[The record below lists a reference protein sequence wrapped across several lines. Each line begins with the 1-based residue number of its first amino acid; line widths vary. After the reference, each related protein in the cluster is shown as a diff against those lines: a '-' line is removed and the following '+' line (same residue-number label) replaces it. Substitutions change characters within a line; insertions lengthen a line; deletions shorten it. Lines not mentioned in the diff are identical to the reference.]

1 MRILF
6 FFVFILFSCS
16 NLKENNEYKYEID
29 SINIITPPYN
39 LLQKNISFKTT
50 SEISAFVSYWIK
62 NSNSVKYS
70 ESSKKDSIHNFSLIF
85 LKPQQEY
92 QYLIHDSNEKS
103 LAISDTLSFFTDKL
117 PEYIPNFTLEK
128 NDFEFD
134 GLIFL
139 RTPSKPGVQL
149 LIDNRGRVVWFQKS
163 DDNLPRFYDF
173 LPPNSYL
180 SSYEPNIFYKINFY
194 GDTIYKIDTKD
205 KTLHHELTKDKN
217 NNIIGLSYA
226 YKQFDLRPYGGR
238 PRDAIKGDGI
248 VVYDT
253 LGNLIWEW
261 DIFDH
266 EDPIPY
272 LEDNRMTLTLRDR
285 RKLDTLKKRSKGI
298 FNRDDIQMTRD
309 DWSHGNAIG
318 ITQDNNYII
327 SFRNFHQ
334 LWKID
339 SQSGKVLWKLGLNGN
354 VKIDSDN
361 YFYAQHAIHHIKG
374 DTLLLFDNGHRDY
387 RVSSRALMFRMIDGE
402 FSLIKSIFLPKELYT
417 FKQGSVYL
425 IENDKLL
432 FSCSVKKKLVITNLE
447 GKILW
452 QLAGEHSFYRANYI
466 DNIK

>member
-1 MRILF
+1 MRIFF
-6 FFVFILFSCS
+6 FFVFIIFSCS
-16 NLKENNEYKYEID
+16 NLKEYNKYKYEID
-29 SINIITPPYN
+29 SINVITPSHN

-70 ESSKKDSIHNFSLIF
+70 ESSKKDLTHNFSLIF
-85 LKPQQEY
+85 LKPQHEY

-173 LPPNSYL
+173 VPPNSYL

-205 KTLHHELTKDKN
+205 KTIHHELTKDKN

-238 PRDAIKGDGI
+238 PRDPIKGDGI

-261 DIFDH
+261 
-266 EDPIPY
+266 
-272 LEDNRMTLTLRDR
+272 R
-285 RKLDTLKKRSKGI
+285 
-298 FNRDDIQMTRD
+298 
-309 DWSHGNAIG
+309 
-318 ITQDNNYII
+318 
-327 SFRNFHQ
+327 
-334 LWKID
+334 
-339 SQSGKVLWKLGLNGN
+339 
-354 VKIDSDN
+354 
-361 YFYAQHAIHHIKG
+361 
-374 DTLLLFDNGHRDY
+374 
-387 RVSSRALMFRMIDGE
+387 
-402 FSLIKSIFLPKELYT
+402 
-417 FKQGSVYL
+417 
-425 IENDKLL
+425 
-432 FSCSVKKKLVITNLE
+432 
-447 GKILW
+447 
-452 QLAGEHSFYRANYI
+452 
-466 DNIK
+466 